1 MDSQKPVHTIVLD
14 AGPILRNDP
23 TISTLLI
30 SCEELVTVPSV
41 LAEIKD
47 HNSRSRVETSWLP
60 FLNLKTPAP
69 MSIKT
74 ITDFATSTGDIAV
87 LSKPDIQILALAYE
101 IECQRNGGNWRL
113 RSLPGQKGLNGS
125 PPRKQDCS
133 LPETQLV
140 SSSPTGQEQSL
151 PITPMPLTSGENIG
165 AKPAPY
171 VAAGSKRLPT
181 PQPTDNDIA
190 STTKIG
196 RLTLGPH
203 GSHDCGNLTVSTEYE
218 GLENSAIKAGDSKS
232 SDSIETAL
240 STLQSESSDS
250 EGWITP
256 SNVKRHQA
264 IDRNSSTV
272 PIDGKVKMQVA
283 TITSD
288 FAIQNVLLQMNLNL
302 LSSAMQRI
310 RTIKTYVL
318 RCHAC
323 FATFKSKDTMTAMEF
338 CSRCGKPTLTRVSC
352 STSQNGNF
360 SLHLKKNMQWNHR
373 GDRYSIPKPISG
385 AANGKPR
392 AGKGGGKGGW
402 GQELILAEDQKEYI
416 RAVTVHSRRKD
427 LDSMDED
434 YLPGILSGDR
444 GKSGGRPKIG
454 AGRNVNSRKR

>member
-14 AGPILRNDP
+14 AGPILQNDP
-23 TISTLLI
+23 SISTLLTI
-30 SCEELVTVPSV
+30 CEELVTVPSV

-47 HNSRSRVETSWLP
+47 HISRSRVETSWLP
-60 FLNLKTPAP
+60 FLNLKTPGP
-69 MSIKT
+69 MSIKI

-87 LSKPDIQILALAYE
+87 LSKPDVQILALAYE

-113 RSLPGQKGLNGS
+113 RSLPGQKRLNGS
-125 PPRKQDCS
+125 PPRKQDCIK
-133 LPETQLV
+133 PESQLV
-140 SSSPTGQEQSL
+140 SGGLTGQEQSL
-151 PITPMPLTSGENIG
+151 PISPMLLKSGETIG
-165 AKPAPY
+165 ANPSPY
-171 VAAGSKRLPT
+171 VAAGSKCSPPR
-181 PQPTDNDIA
+181 QPINNDIA
-190 STTKIG
+190 STTKID
-196 RLTLGPH
+196 RLTLAPH
-203 GSHDCGNLTVSTEYE
+203 GSQDFGTLRVSTGYE
-218 GLENSAIKAGDSKS
+218 GLENSTLKAGESKRT
-232 SDSIETAL
+232 DSIETAL
-240 STLQSESSDS
+240 LSLQSESSDS

-256 SNVKRHQA
+256 SNIKRHHA
-264 IDRNSSTV
+264 TDRESSTV
-272 PIDGKVKMQVA
+272 PIDGKVMMQVA

-288 FAIQNVLLQMNLNL
+288 FAVQNVLLQMNLNL
-302 LSSAMQRI
+302 LSSSMRRI
-310 RTIKTYVL
+310 RTIKTYAL

-323 FATFKSKDTMTAMEF
+323 FAIFKSKDTMTAMQF

-352 STSQNGNF
+352 STSQSGKF
-360 SLHLKKNMQWNHR
+360 SIHLKKNMQWNHR

-416 RAVTVHSRRKD
+416 RAVTVNSRRKD
-427 LDSMDED
+427 LDLMDED

>member
-23 TISTLLI
+23 SISTLLTY
-30 SCEELVTVPSV
+30 CEELVTVPSV

-47 HNSRSRVETSWLP
+47 QNARSRVETSWVP
-60 FLNLKTPAP
+60 FLNLKIPAP
-69 MSIKT
+69 ISIKI
-74 ITDFATSTGDIAV
+74 ITDFATSTGDIAA

-113 RSLPGQKGLNGS
+113 RNLPGQKRLNGP
-125 PPRKQDCS
+125 PPRKQDCTVAES
-133 LPETQLV
+133 QPV
-140 SSSPTGQEQSL
+140 ASGPTGPEQSL
-151 PITPMPLTSGENIG
+151 PITSMLLTSGENIG
-165 AKPAPY
+165 AKPSPY
-171 VAAGSKRLPT
+171 EAAGIKPSPT
-181 PQPTDNDIA
+181 QQLIDNAIA
-190 STTKIG
+190 ITTKID
-196 RLTLGPH
+196 RLTLAPH
-203 GSHDCGNLTVSTEYE
+203 GSQDCDTLIVSTEHG
-218 GLENSAIKAGDSKS
+218 GLENSALKAGDPKS
-232 SDSIETAL
+232 TDSIETAL
-240 STLQSESSDS
+240 LSSQSEPSDS

-256 SNVKRHQA
+256 SNIKRHHA
-264 IDRNSSTV
+264 TDGGSSTV
-272 PIDGKVKMQVA
+272 PIDRKVKMQVA

-302 LSSAMQRI
+302 LSSAMRRI
-310 RTIKTYVL
+310 RTVKTYVL

-323 FATFKSKDTMTAMEF
+323 FATFKSKDTMTAMQF

-352 STSQNGNF
+352 STSQGGKF
-360 SLHLKKNMQWNHR
+360 SIHLKKNMQWNHR

-392 AGKGGGKGGW
+392 AGKGGSKGGW

-416 RAVTVHSRRKD
+416 RAVTVHGRRKD
-427 LDSMDED
+427 SNLMDED

>member
-23 TISTLLI
+23 SISTLLT

-47 HNSRSRVETSWLP
+47 HNSRSRVEISWLP
-60 FLNLKTPAP
+60 FLNIKTPAP
-69 MSIKT
+69 TSIKI

-113 RSLPGQKGLNGS
+113 RSLPGQKGLNGL
-125 PPRKQDCS
+125 PPRKQECAI
-133 LPETQLV
+133 PESQLV
-140 SSSPTGQEQSL
+140 SGGLTGHQQSL
-151 PITPMPLTSGENIG
+151 PISSMLLTTRENIG
-165 AKPAPY
+165 ANPSPY
-171 VAAGSKRLPT
+171 VAAGSKRSPT
-181 PQPTDNDIA
+181 QQPIDDDIA
-190 STTKIG
+190 STTRID
-196 RLTLGPH
+196 RLTLAPH
-203 GSHDCGNLTVSTEYE
+203 GSQDCGALTVPTEY
-218 GLENSAIKAGDSKS
+218 GRLENSTLKAGDSKS
-232 SDSIETAL
+232 TDSIGTAL
-240 STLQSESSDS
+240 LSLQSESSDS

-256 SNVKRHQA
+256 SNIKRHQA
-264 IDRNSSTV
+264 TDGDSSTV

-288 FAIQNVLLQMNLNL
+288 FAVQNVLLQMNLNL
-302 LSSAMQRI
+302 LSSAMRRI
-310 RTIKTYVL
+310 RTIKTYAL

-323 FATFKSKDTMTAMEF
+323 FATFKSKDTMTTMQF

-352 STSQNGNF
+352 STSQSGKF

-373 GDRYSIPKPISG
+373 GDRYSIPKPVSG
-385 AANGKPR
+385 APNGKPR
-392 AGKGGGKGGW
+392 VGKGGGKGGW

-427 LDSMDED
+427 LDLMDED

-444 GKSGGRPKIG
+444 GKSGCRPKIG

>member
-23 TISTLLI
+23 TISTLLT
-30 SCEELVTVPSV
+30 SCEELVTVPSI

-47 HNSRSRVETSWLP
+47 QNARSRVETSWLP
-60 FLNLKTPAP
+60 FLTLKTPAP
-69 MSIKT
+69 ISIKI
-74 ITDFATSTGDIAV
+74 ITDFATNTGDITV
-87 LSKPDIQILALAYE
+87 LSKPDIQIMALAYE

-125 PPRKQDCS
+125 PPKKQECTIVES
-133 LPETQLV
+133 QV
-140 SSSPTGQEQSL
+140 VWGGFTGQEQSL
-151 PITPMPLTSGENIG
+151 PTTPMISVSGGNLD
-165 AKPAPY
+165 AQPSPH
-171 VAAGSKRLPT
+171 VAAGSKPSPT
-181 PQPTDNDIA
+181 QQSIDTDIA
-190 STTKIG
+190 STTIID
-196 RLTLGPH
+196 RLTLARH
-203 GSHDCGNLTVSTEYE
+203 GSQGCGTLGEYRCLEIVAPKSGDARST
-218 GLENSAIKAGDSKS
+218 
-232 SDSIETAL
+232 DSIETAL
-240 STLQSESSDS
+240 LSLQSESSDS

-256 SNVKRHQA
+256 FNNKKHQA
-264 IDRNSSTV
+264 KDWESSTA

-302 LSSAMQRI
+302 LSSAMRRI

-323 FATFKSKDTMTAMEF
+323 FATFKSKDITTAMQF
-338 CSRCGKPTLTRVSC
+338 CSRCGKPTLNRVSC
-352 STSQNGNF
+352 STSQSGQF
-360 SLHLKKNMQWNHR
+360 LLHLKKNMQWNRR
-373 GDRYSIPKPISG
+373 GDRYSIPKPVSG

-416 RAVTVHSRRKD
+416 RAVTVLSRKKD
-427 LDSMDED
+427 LDLMDED

-444 GKSGGRPKIG
+444 GKSGCRPKIG